1 MIADFFPLSTL
12 KSLISHHIAL
22 IDRSDTFSTQEFALM
37 YLEMEN
43 IDDLELKKSI
53 QIVFRDSDIIFDA
66 GDNYIILLPK
76 TDWNGAYEL
85 LHGLQEF
92 LNQELQDSI
101 ITYPDDGEEA
111 QELIETFK
119 GVVKKYYDLELNL

>member
-1 MIADFFPLSTL
+1 MSDFFPLYTL
-12 KSLISHHIAL
+12 KSLINHHIAL

-37 YLEMEN
+37 FLKMDD

-66 GDNYIILLPK
+66 GENYIILLPK

-85 LHGLQEF
+85 LRGLQEF
-92 LNQELQDSI
+92 LNQKLSDSI
-101 ITYPDDGEEA
+101 VTYPDDGEDA
-111 QELIETFK
+111 NELMDSFK
-119 GVVKKYYDLELNL
+119 NVVEKCYKLKLDI

>member
-111 QELIETFK
+111 QELIGTFK
-119 GVVKKYYDLELNL
+119 SIVKKYYDLELNL

>member
-111 QELIETFK
+111 QELISTFK
-119 GVVKKYYDLELNL
+119 SIVKKYYDLELNL

>member
-1 MIADFFPLSTL
+1 MVAEFFPLATL
-12 KSLISHHIAL
+12 KSLILHHIAL
-22 IDRSDTFSTQEFALM
+22 IDRADTFNTQEFALM
-37 YLEMEN
+37 YLKMDD

-66 GDNYIILLPK
+66 GENYIILLPK

-92 LNQELQDSI
+92 LNQKLKDSI
-101 ITYPDDGEEA
+101 VTYPDDGEEA
-111 QELIETFK
+111 ETLINSFKYVVEKCYNIELTF
-119 GVVKKYYDLELNL
+119 